1 MKKFRYSAAG
11 IAFCLLLSF
20 PGLSIAQNDL
30 PQIIPVEQTS
40 LSTPLLNDVK
50 FVGFKMILPAG
61 FDNEVAHRHQGDIF
75 GYVLKGAVEMVMENN
90 MPKTYSSG
98 EIFHE
103 KYRELHRSYRNP
115 DTSHPA
121 EVLMIFISPAIESQ
135 ETANN

>member
-1 MKKFRYSAAG
+1 MKRFRYLAIG
-11 IAFCLLLSF
+11 ITACCMLSF
-20 PGLSIAQNDL
+20 PVLSFAQNDL